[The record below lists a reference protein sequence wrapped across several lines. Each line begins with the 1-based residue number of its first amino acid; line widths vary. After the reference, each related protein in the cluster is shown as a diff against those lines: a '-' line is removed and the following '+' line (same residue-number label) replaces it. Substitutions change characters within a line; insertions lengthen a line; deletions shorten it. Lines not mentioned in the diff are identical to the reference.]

1 MYSSGFRNHGGFK
14 EIVFNFFRVPYQ
26 ALSQGYDA
34 VTTYVPDKCRM
45 QYLLFLLS
53 VLTMHL

>member
-1 MYSSGFRNHGGFK
+1 MFGSGPISSI
-14 EIVFNFFRVPYQ
+14 IVFKFFLVPYQ
-26 ALSQGYDA
+26 SLSQGYDA
-34 VTTYVPDKCRM
+34 FTTYVPDKCRM